1 MKVIVIFNN
10 DYGKRFEEHFRNTA
24 PDTWEIIEYRHR
36 GKLPAVIDDPQEVL
50 PADLPGGDLLVY
62 VGQDRKLAEIIPG
75 IAEACRVKE
84 VIAPVDVRGHLPT
97 GLANQI
103 LRQLSKKK
111 IPVVFPAPF
120 CSLAEAD
127 HQGNLI
133 QEFARHFGKPELS
146 IVVEDG
152 VITKAGVG
160 RGAPCGNSHFVAE
173 RLVGVQVKESVEQT
187 GKFFHAHPCQ
197 GSMDMDREL
206 GDTILHV
213 AGHIIK
219 DAVKEG
225 IKNKGVAD

>member
-1 MKVIVIFNN
+1 MKVIVIYNS
-10 DYGKRFEEHFRNTA
+10 DYGKRFEEHFKNTA
-24 PDTWEIIEYRHR
+24 PDTWEIIGYQYT
-36 GKLPAVIDDPQEVL
+36 GKLPAVIDDPLEVL
-50 PADLPGGDLLVY
+50 PSDLPGGDLLVY
-62 VGQDRKLAEIIPG
+62 VGQDRKLAEIIPE
-75 IAEACRVKE
+75 IAEACQVKE

-97 GLANQI
+97 GLANQV
-103 LRQLSKKK
+103 LRQLSKKN

-127 HQGNLI
+127 HQGKLI
-133 QEFARHFGKPELS
+133 QEFARHFGKPELG
-146 IVVEDG
+146 IAVEDG
-152 VITKAGVG
+152 VIKEATVR

-173 RLVGVQVKESVEQT
+173 RLVGIQVKESVEQT
-187 GKFFHAHPCQ
+187 GSFFHAHPCQ

-225 IKNKGVAD
+225 LRKKGFAD